1 MLAKTKLKNHQFW
14 SKNHDSKIR
23 EIEYPHLS
31 SSKNSIFQKI
41 REIEYPHIFL
51 KKFNFSKNS

>member
-1 MLAKTKLKNHQFW
+1 MLAKTKLKDHQFW
-14 SKNHDSKIR
+14 SKNHDT
-23 EIEYPHLS
+23 
-31 SSKNSIFQKI
+31 KI